1 MPEVDKILEER
12 GKRYGDF
19 GDNSVVAQALKDSIE
34 QYSKNLPQVHKEALD
49 LIFTK
54 ISRIVTG
61 DCCYVDNWDD
71 IAGYATLIAERLR
84 RLGNDS
90 TSEKA

>member
-19 GDNSVVAQALKDSIE
+19 GHNADVAQALKAVVRSTGFIIPIA
-34 QYSKNLPQVHKEALD
+34 QSEALD

-61 DCCYVDNWDD
+61 DFSYVDNWDD
-71 IAGYATLIAERLR
+71 IAGYATLIANRWRE
-84 RLGNDS
+84 DAAPAK
-90 TSEKA
+90 TPE